1 MAVPSVLSSR
11 HVITDEDAPRDSFGA
26 YRHTHTQVIKS
37 SILFCLLIGH
47 ERVCLSYIY
56 GQSEREPREEKNNKS
71 INCGRER
78 ETEREYDDDDDD
90 DNGVAAARKKNP
102 LNKDEKEK
110 RSHLIKYKL
119 SSLCSPWQLSFC
131 G

>member
-1 MAVPSVLSSR
+1 MTVPSVLSSR

-26 YRHTHTQVIKS
+26 YRRHTHTQVIKS

-47 ERVCLSYIY
+47 ERVCLSYYIY
-56 GQSEREPREEKNNKS
+56 DRSEREPREEKNNKS

-78 ETEREYDDDDDD
+78 ERQKGEYDDDDD

-102 LNKDEKEK
+102 K
-110 RSHLIKYKL
+110 
-119 SSLCSPWQLSFC
+119 
-131 G
+131 